1 MTTSQID
8 ADNEN
13 QISAVIDFLN
23 NNEEVNILDTKK
35 DEEKVDDEISKKE
48 KKTKKDKFPSK
59 KEKKRKAMNEDEIV
73 ERNKRTVFV
82 GNVPLKDVSI
92 SKLLKI
98 LKIEKSIVETVRFR
112 SLPLE
117 EKYADK
123 KRLGVL
129 RKKFTDVK
137 DNKNALVTLKDEKDV
152 PLLLERNGTIYE
164 GYVLR
169 VNKFG
174 DNKSFSRKKSICIKN
189 LCKKLNEKDLYEI
202 MKGVDT
208 IKGVRILRDTLT
220 SMSTGT
226 AFILFENRS
235 AVKKAIQ
242 QFNGYT
248 INDRQ
253 IIVEKVQDDKEKKG
267 YSHNE
272 KSSFKKKNKE
282 KGGNKNV
289 KKDFTKKFNKYK
301 SKKKKYMRR
310 RKTKEHKNVV
320 KN

>member
-8 ADNEN
+8 ADKEN

-35 DEEKVDDEISKKE
+35 DEEKLDDEISKKE

-82 GNVPLKDVSI
+82 GNVPIKDVSI

-98 LKIEKSIVETVRFR
+98 LNIEKSIVETVRFR

-152 PLLLERNGTIYE
+152 PLLLERNG
-164 GYVLR
+164 
-169 VNKFG
+169 
-174 DNKSFSRKKSICIKN
+174 
-189 LCKKLNEKDLYEI
+189 
-202 MKGVDT
+202 
-208 IKGVRILRDTLT
+208 VRILRDTAT

-253 IIVEKVQDDKEKKG
+253 IVVEKVQDDKEKKG

-310 RKTKEHKNVV
+310 RKKKEHKNVV

>member
-1 MTTSQID
+1 MSTSQID
-8 ADNEN
+8 ADKEN

-23 NNEEVNILDTKK
+23 NNEEVNVLDTKK
-35 DEEKVDDEISKKE
+35 DEEKVDSEISKKE
-48 KKTKKDKFPSK
+48 KKRKKDKFPSK
-59 KEKKRKAMNEDEIV
+59 KEKKKKAMNEEEIA
-73 ERNKRTVFV
+73 ERNKRTIFV
-82 GNVPLKDVSI
+82 GNIPLKDVSI

-98 LKIEKSIVETVRFR
+98 LNIEKSIVETVRFR

-123 KRLGVL
+123 KRLGVM

-137 DNKNALVTLKDEKDV
+137 DNKNALVTLKEEKDV
-152 PLLLERNGTIYE
+152 PLLLERNGTMYE

-174 DNKSFSRKKSICIKN
+174 DSKSFSRKKSICIKN

-202 MKGVDT
+202 MKDVDT
-208 IKGVRILRDTLT
+208 IKGVRILRDTAT

-226 AFILFENRS
+226 AFILFESRS

-248 INDRQ
+248 IN
-253 IIVEKVQDDKEKKG
+253 
-267 YSHNE
+267 
-272 KSSFKKKNKE
+272 
-282 KGGNKNV
+282 
-289 KKDFTKKFNKYK
+289 
-301 SKKKKYMRR
+301 
-310 RKTKEHKNVV
+310 
-320 KN
+320 

>member
-1 MTTSQID
+1 MPTSQID
-8 ADNEN
+8 ADKEN
-13 QISAVIDFLN
+13 QISAVIHFLN
-23 NNEEVNILDTKK
+23 NNEEVNVLDTKK
-35 DEEKVDDEISKKE
+35 DEQKVDSEISKKE

-59 KEKKRKAMNEDEIV
+59 KEKKRKALNEEEIA
-73 ERNKRTVFV
+73 ERNKRTIFV
-82 GNVPLKDVSI
+82 GNVPVKDVSI

-98 LKIEKSIVETVRFR
+98 LNIEKSIVETVRFR

-123 KRLGVL
+123 KRLGVM

-174 DNKSFSRKKSICIKN
+174 DSKSFSRKKSICIKN

-202 MKGVDT
+202 MKDVDT
-208 IKGVRILRDTLT
+208 IKGVRVLRDTAT

-226 AFILFENRS
+226 AFILFESRS

-253 IIVEKVQDDKEKKG
+253 IVVEKVQDDKEKKR

-272 KSSFKKKNKE
+272 KSTFKKKNHE

-310 RKTKEHKNVV
+310 RKKKEDKNVV